1 MKDLEMDDIKL
12 VVGPPG
18 PPGPIGPRGPPGR
31 VGPRGP
37 PGPQSTAFMD
47 IFEKELARDALREDL
62 DNLELA
68 VPVPTS
74 SRNPDSLLFDLSPPR
89 PDPFFR
95 LEPTAPRYNSLIY
108 FLDHKLR
115 LY

>member
-1 MKDLEMDDIKL
+1 MKDLEMDEIKL

-62 DNLELA
+62 DNIELS
-68 VPVPTS
+68 VPIPVPTS

-95 LEPTAPRYNSLIY
+95 LEPTAPRYNKCVSGI
-108 FLDHKLR
+108 F
-115 LY
+115 